1 MSTNVQKFGK
11 FRYIEPNDVF
21 ENKIYAKNNGE
32 GSYNITQP
40 IEDYSIG
47 VELEVSIPNRGTWV
61 TSNTANDSSEISE
74 IRNNRVISFFE
85 GTDGHLTN
93 TPGTL
98 IYKDL
103 INGKQDKESL
113 GITNIHIG
121 YTSYYHPEVTIQFTD
136 IRGMGLMMPHEESYR
151 QESVNSTV
159 RVEKFFA
166 ALFTFPYP
174 EFKLRVKGFYGKKV
188 EYSLVV
194 SDFKS
199 SFNNETGNFD
209 ATVKFIGKMYGVYT
223 DIPFSYL
230 LIAPYCRYGKN
241 DNEETIWQQKKFTF
255 DDGRPMPT
263 FLELREM
270 LYRAKELFEDLS
282 SGELSSD
289 LEEAL
294 MKKRKVDAINNA
306 YNAFTTHMVDS
317 FANDTNPMRIFYR
330 DDIFLFPHD
339 ETENGARYGYIYGYK
354 NSTVTTL
361 TQNIYNAINDFNN
374 SYSSDGI
381 IPYLLPFKN
390 VNGEIG
396 VGAHKVTFTK
406 VGGVISDNI
415 TWEDE
420 ELKFDITPDIES
432 YVSQR
437 IKGNDASMSFFIIN
451 AKSLK
456 KKVKSLLDDYGKK
469 IQTETDKFNN
479 SADSEIERIIK
490 FRPSIKNIYSMIM
503 AHLQVFVELFKTC
516 VDDINGDPNRTIG
529 SLEINKDSLVDIPSY
544 MKQDST
550 HIPPFPAVKNP
561 NTNTIC
567 YPTDL
572 EISSR
577 HFPELELID
586 KLYVASSNV
595 TNDLTDFNKNLDI
608 FANQGKDYYIP
619 TCISDFSSFD
629 LGKRNP
635 YSYVFDNDNGNIK
648 IDWILTFFGY
658 RCIQKFLT
666 EDRNGG
672 DSGGVSADDFG
683 AFEAYNFWLANPE
696 LSKDIVQSL
705 TSGDASKYQ
714 NFINFLLGNY
724 TYTDKTNPC
733 YTTHTYDENKKPVPL
748 IENCDGNGY
757 KVRVTNDVSFAGRIG
772 HGASYLTQVY
782 NDNDTKKY
790 SKNFANGK
798 CGKRGDDL
806 IYKSTVAEY
815 KSRIMYGNK
824 PFAYMREI
832 PKFYLE
838 KWNEEL
844 CQYDGLPG
852 GRESHVDLVSKY
864 YATPVSDLY
873 YFDDSNKGLGE
884 SDTTNQAR
892 NVLYCDIN
900 KLQTFYTGLSN
911 SKSICELENF
921 HSPNIVND
929 KNTDQSQ
936 VFLHSFHLL
945 DQCPAFLRSLTAEE
959 FLLGIPHN
967 LYRIAKQLSN
977 GRTIITIPYVTKLY
991 IGYLIDKLQS
1001 FTENDEDKLTEWL
1014 DKVAKKVGTYES
1026 WVSEQIWNRPNYV
1039 IEEERLGSYEKY
1051 KKLIY
1056 LIVSYLTVEEETG
1069 YHNSEK
1075 LWDKLEDINRS
1086 DENGNFSLQ
1095 MDAIIMMM
1103 FAIKKKCFTKDIS
1116 GFADEYRQWRDF
1128 DYRVQPGGDKISS
1141 FEWLRKNLTLN
1152 EYNINGIY
1160 QIPMEGGNILT
1171 NKDSSRARL
1180 CDLLSNDKVKKFITD
1195 LNNTTKY
1202 KTPIEAAKSKDNIL
1216 NRYFKRDGALGYESE
1231 TPFGDVYS
1239 GIYFNKKENFLY
1251 LRFNPENEAVQELDR
1266 MFRTN
1271 CYFIMPY
1278 FMGYAKNTTPFENS
1292 TTKWGKFETAFN
1304 SFIESMKELYQKS
1317 KYTEDGLTKINDDNV
1332 GYSVKSDEKLST
1344 YLTLKNLYDKHL
1356 YSVVEDCRDKYN
1368 YKDRDKLGD
1377 KTEINRFHFI
1387 DSCYKDISDD
1397 LIFNNKII
1405 LGILDD
1411 VIKGYHSGKGEGIYS
1426 SEMSVYSFM
1435 SLLCQ
1440 RHEMLLLSVPVFNG
1454 ACNES
1459 SGIDNLETMFTPLPY
1474 NSVENLK
1481 GPSYICF
1488 YPHKPSQHLDI
1499 PTSQYEN
1506 DGFLITND
1514 LNATSTFEGPTTI
1527 EALRDGEDNT
1537 YVIPSFGVEYGSQK
1551 QSVFKNIIV
1560 NMDAPQVTEVSAVN
1574 LFQLSQLGNTDSM
1587 KINFSGQD
1595 LYKIYSNYSYTCQ
1608 VEMMGCAQ
1616 VQPLMY
1622 FQLNNIPMF
1631 RGAYLIISVDHDIV
1645 PGDMKTTF
1653 KGVRIN
1659 KTQIPMASGFMKVD
1673 IEEFTKIMDNKYVP
1687 SGPYPLINAESTG
1700 DVTMSTQDDPD
1711 NPISLQ
1717 RIKEEGLG
1725 EYIKFSSTNASNGFN
1740 RLNPSLRKLIYA
1752 IVKDL
1757 PSLSEQLGY
1766 KIGMWVTSTI
1776 RYNPNSESDHG
1787 YIKTDDEAKST
1798 NLNHS
1803 RSKVEGTALD
1813 ENGNVIGVKNYYYMG
1828 CAIDFHGTKNGEVDR
1843 GDASVQLYNHIAM
1856 NYYKEIC
1863 QLIWEIKDGYSTDSN
1878 TISNVIHLASYGPT
1892 DIAYLFVASV
1902 KDGKTETIRGKNRMP
1917 SAFIDICN
1925 KLKAKD
1931 KGAISSFSYTI

>member
-21 ENKIYAKNNGE
+21 ENKLYAKNSGE

-47 VELEVSIPNRGTWV
+47 VELEVSIPNRGRWV

-74 IRNNRVISFFE
+74 IRNNSVVSFFD
-85 GTDGHLTN
+85 GNDGHLTN

-223 DIPFSYL
+223 DIPISYL

-241 DNEETIWQQKKFTF
+241 KNEETIWQQKNFTF

-270 LYRAKELFEDLS
+270 LYRSNELFEDLS
-282 SGELSSD
+282 SGELGSA
-289 LEEAL
+289 LAEAIL
-294 MKKRKVDAINNA
+294 KKRKVDAVNNA
-306 YNAFTTHMVDS
+306 YNAFKSHMIES
-317 FANDTNPMRIFYR
+317 FANDSNSMRIFHYEG
-330 DDIFLFPHD
+330 IFLFPHD
-339 ETENGARYGYIYGYK
+339 ETDDGKRYSYIYGGK
-354 NSTVTTL
+354 NSKVKTL
-361 TQNIYNAINDFNN
+361 TQNIYNAIYDFNAF
-374 SYSSDGI
+374 YSSDGP
-381 IPYLLPFKN
+381 IPYLLPFDN
-390 VNGEIG
+390 VDGEIG
-396 VGAHKVTFTK
+396 VGTHKVTFTK
-406 VGGVISDNI
+406 VGGVISDNV

-420 ELKFDITPDIES
+420 GLKFDVTSEIKS

-437 IKGNDASMSFFIIN
+437 IDGNDGSMSFFIIN
-451 AKSLK
+451 AKSLI
-456 KKVKSLLDDYGKK
+456 KKVKLLLNTYAEK
-469 IQTETDKFNN
+469 IRTETNNFNIA
-479 SADSEIERIIK
+479 ADSEIEHTIN

-503 AHLQVFVELFKTC
+503 AHLQVFVELFKAC
-516 VDDINGDPNRTIG
+516 VDEINSNSNRTIA

-544 MKQDST
+544 MKQDDT
-550 HIPPFPAVKNP
+550 HIPPFPAIKNP
-561 NTNTIC
+561 DTNAIC

-572 EISSR
+572 GIESHR
-577 HFPELELID
+577 FPELELIN
-586 KLYVASSNV
+586 KLYSAYSSV
-595 TNDLTDFNKNLDI
+595 SDDLTDFNKKLDS
-608 FANQGKDYYIP
+608 FTNQGKEYYIP
-619 TCISDFSSFD
+619 TCISDFSSFN
-629 LGKRNP
+629 LENRNP
-635 YSYVFDNDNGNIK
+635 YSYVFDDDNGNIK
-648 IDWILTFFGY
+648 VDWILTFFGY

-666 EDRNGG
+666 EDRNGS

-683 AFEAYNFWLANPE
+683 AFEAYNFWLAHPE
-696 LSKDIVQSL
+696 LENPTVQNL
-705 TSGDASKYQ
+705 TTGDASEYQ
-714 NFINFLLGNY
+714 KFIKFLLGENSY
-724 TYTDKTNPC
+724 KTTPC
-733 YTTHTYDENKKPVPL
+733 YSTHTYGEDKKEVPL
-748 IENCDGNGY
+748 IQNCENNNGY
-757 KVRVTNDVSFAGRIG
+757 KVRTFDNLSFAGRIG
-772 HGASYLTQVY
+772 HGGSYFTQVKT
-782 NDNDTKKY
+782 DNALENH
-790 SKNFANGK
+790 SKNFAHGK
-798 CGKRGDDL
+798 CGKKGDQVT
-806 IYKSTVAEY
+806 YKSTVVEY
-815 KSRIMYGNK
+815 ISRIMYGNK
-824 PFAYMREI
+824 PYAYMREI
-832 PKFYLE
+832 PKFHLE
-838 KWNEEL
+838 HWNEAL

-852 GRESHVDLVSKY
+852 GRETHVDLVSKY
-864 YATPVSDLY
+864 YAEPASDLY
-873 YFDDSNKGLGE
+873 YFDDSNEGLGE
-884 SDTTNQAR
+884 SNATNQAR
-892 NVLYCDIN
+892 NVLYFDTS
-900 KLQTFYTGLSN
+900 KTQKFYNGLSDG
-911 SKSICELENF
+911 KSICDVYNF
-921 HSPNIVND
+921 DSPNIVND
-929 KNTDQSQ
+929 KNFDQSQ

-945 DQCPAFLRSLTAEE
+945 DQSPAFLRDLSAEE

-977 GRTIITIPYVTKLY
+977 GRTIITIPYATKLY
-991 IGYLIDKLQS
+991 IGYLIETLQS
-1001 FTENDEDKLTEWL
+1001 FTDKDEDKLTEWL

-1026 WVSEQIWNRPNYV
+1026 WGSRQIWNRPNYV
-1039 IEEERLGSYEKY
+1039 LEGERLGSYEKY

-1056 LIVSYLTVEEETG
+1056 LIVSYLTVNEDG

-1075 LWDKLEDINRS
+1075 LWSKLEDIERS
-1086 DENGNFSLQ
+1086 DEDGKSSLQ
-1095 MDAIIMMM
+1095 MDATIMMM
-1103 FAIKKKCFTKDIS
+1103 FAIKEKCFSKDIS
-1116 GFADEYRQWRDF
+1116 GFVDEYQKWSRNDEKM
-1128 DYRVQPGGDKISS
+1128 QPGGDKINS
-1141 FEWLRKNLTLN
+1141 FKWIKKNLTLN
-1152 EYNINGIY
+1152 EYNENGHY
-1160 QIPMEGGNILT
+1160 QIPMEGIGNNIHT
-1171 NKDSSRARL
+1171 DKKSTYERL
-1180 CDLLSNDKVKKFITD
+1180 CDLLSMDQVNNAMKE
-1195 LNNTTKY
+1195 LNKY
-1202 KTPIEAAKSKDNIL
+1202 DNPIEAAKSTNNIL
-1216 NRYFKRDGALGYESE
+1216 NSYFKRDGALGYESK
-1231 TPFGDVYS
+1231 TPFGDVYC

-1251 LRFNPENEAVQELDR
+1251 LRFNPENEAVKELDK

-1278 FMGYAKNTTPFENS
+1278 YMGYEKKTTNFENS
-1292 TTKWGKFETAFN
+1292 TTNWGKFETAFN
-1304 SFIESMKELYQKS
+1304 SFIKSIKELYKES

-1332 GYSVKSDEKLST
+1332 DYSVSSDEKLST

-1356 YSVVEDCRDKYN
+1356 YNVVDDCSEKYN
-1368 YKDRDKLGD
+1368 YKERDKLGD

-1387 DSCYKDISDD
+1387 DSYYKDISDEF
-1397 LIFNNKII
+1397 IFNNKII

-1411 VIKGYHSGKGEGIYS
+1411 VVKGYNSGKGEGIYS

-1459 SGIDNLETMFTPLPY
+1459 SGIDNLEKMFTPLPY
-1474 NSVENLK
+1474 NNVENLK

-1488 YPHKPSQHLDI
+1488 YPHKPSQHLDN

-1527 EALRDGEDNT
+1527 KALRDGEDQK
-1537 YVIPSFGVEYGSQK
+1537 YIIPSFGVEYGSQK
-1551 QSVFKNIIV
+1551 QSVFKNITV

-1587 KINFSGQD
+1587 KIQFSGQD

-1631 RGAYLIISVDHDIV
+1631 RGAYLIINVDHDIV

-1687 SGPYPLINAESTG
+1687 AEPYPLINAESTG
-1700 DVTMSTQDDPD
+1700 GVTIAAQDDAN
-1711 NPISLQ
+1711 NPISLE
-1717 RIKEEGLG
+1717 RINNEVG
-1725 EYIKFSSTNASNGFN
+1725 EYIQFSSARASNGFN
-1740 RLNPSLRKLIYA
+1740 RLNPSLRKLVYSIA
-1752 IVKDL
+1752 KDL

-1766 KIGMWVTSTI
+1766 EIGMCITSTI
-1776 RYNPNSESDHG
+1776 RYNPNSSSDHG
-1787 YIKTDDEAKST
+1787 YINYDETKPK
-1798 NLNHS
+1798 NLVTA

-1813 ENGNVIGVKNYYYMG
+1813 ENGNVIGNKNYYYMG

-1856 NYYKEIC
+1856 NYYKEIR
-1863 QLIWEIKDGYSTDSN
+1863 QLIWEVQYGTRTDSN
-1878 TISNVIHLASYGPT
+1878 IISNVIHLASYGPS
-1892 DIAYLFVASV
+1892 DKANLFVASV
-1902 KDGKTETIRGKNRMP
+1902 KNNETTTVKGKSRLP

-1925 KLKAKD
+1925 KLKKKD
-1931 KGAISSFSYTI
+1931 RDAITSYSYNV

>member
-21 ENKIYAKNNGE
+21 ENKLYAKNSGE

-74 IRNNRVISFFE
+74 IRNNSVVSFFD
-85 GTDGHLTN
+85 GNDGHLTN

-223 DIPFSYL
+223 DIPISYL

-241 DNEETIWQQKKFTF
+241 DNEETIWEQKNFTF

-270 LYRAKELFEDLS
+270 LYRSNELFEEIS
-282 SGELSSD
+282 SGKLGND
-289 LEEAL
+289 LAEVII
-294 MKKRKVDAINNA
+294 KKRKVDAVNNA
-306 YNAFTTHMVDS
+306 YNAFKSHMIES
-317 FANDTNPMRIFYR
+317 FANDTNPMRIFHHEG
-330 DDIFLFPHD
+330 IFLFPHD
-339 ETENGARYGYIYGYK
+339 ETDNGKRYSYIYGYK
-354 NSTVTTL
+354 NSKVKTL
-361 TQNIYNAINDFNN
+361 TQNIYNAIYDFNAC
-374 SYSSDGI
+374 YPSDGK
-381 IPYLLPFKN
+381 IPFLLPFTN
-390 VNGEIG
+390 ANGEIG

-406 VGGVISDNI
+406 VGGVISDNV

-420 ELKFDITPDIES
+420 ELEFDVTPKIKS

-437 IKGNDASMSFFIIN
+437 IKGNDGSMSFFIIN
-451 AKSLK
+451 AKSLIE
-456 KKVKSLLDDYGKK
+456 KVKSLLDEYGNK
-469 IQTETDKFNN
+469 INIETNNFN
-479 SADSEIERIIK
+479 SAADSEIEHLLT

-503 AHLQVFVELFKTC
+503 AHLQVFVELFKAC
-516 VDDINGDPNRTIG
+516 VDEINSNSNRTIA
-529 SLEINKDSLVDIPSY
+529 SLGINKDSLVDIPSY

-572 EISSR
+572 SVESH
-577 HFPELELID
+577 HFPELELIN
-586 KLYVASSNV
+586 KLYSAYSSVAD
-595 TNDLTDFNKNLDI
+595 DLNDFNQLSDTFTNE
-608 FANQGKDYYIP
+608 GKYYYIP

-635 YSYVFDNDNGNIK
+635 YSYVFNDNNGNIK
-648 IDWILTFFGY
+648 VDWILTFFGY

-666 EDRNGG
+666 EDRNGS

-696 LSKDIVQSL
+696 LTKDIVQTL
-705 TSGDASKYQ
+705 TAGDASNYQ
-714 NFINFLLGNY
+714 NFIKFLLGDY
-724 TYTDKTNPC
+724 TYYTDKTEPC
-733 YTTHTYDENKKPVPL
+733 YSTHTHGENKKPVPL
-748 IENCDGNGY
+748 IQNCDDNGY
-757 KVRVTNDVSFAGRIG
+757 KVRVFDNLSFAGRIG
-772 HGASYLTQVY
+772 HGGSYFTQVK
-782 NDNDTKKY
+782 NDNA
-790 SKNFANGK
+790 SENHGKNFAGGK
-798 CGKRGDDL
+798 CGEKGEQ
-806 IYKSTVAEY
+806 ITYKSNVVEY
-815 KSRIMYGNK
+815 ISRIMYGNK
-824 PFAYMREI
+824 PFAYMKEI
-832 PKFYLE
+832 PKFCLE
-838 KWNEEL
+838 QWNEAL

-852 GRESHVDLVSKY
+852 RRETHVDLVSKY
-864 YATPVSDLY
+864 YTEPALDLY
-873 YFDDSNKGLGE
+873 YFDDSNEGLGE
-884 SDTTNQAR
+884 SNATNQAR
-892 NVLYCDIN
+892 NVLYFDTS
-900 KLQTFYTGLSN
+900 KTQKFYNGLSDG
-911 SKSICELENF
+911 KSICDVYNF
-921 HSPNIVND
+921 HSPNVVND
-929 KNTDQSQ
+929 KNFEQSQ

-945 DQCPAFLRSLTAEE
+945 DQSPAFLRNLSAED

-967 LYRIAKQLSN
+967 LYRIAQQLSN

-1014 DKVAKKVGTYES
+1014 DDVAKKVGTYETWGS
-1026 WVSEQIWNRPNYV
+1026 RQIWNRPNYV
-1039 IEEERLGSYEKY
+1039 LEGERLGSYEKY

-1056 LIVSYLTVEEETG
+1056 LIVSYLTVNKNNG
-1069 YHNSEK
+1069 CHNSEK
-1075 LWDKLEDINRS
+1075 LWSKLEDIERS
-1086 DENGNFSLQ
+1086 DEDGEFKLQ
-1095 MDAIIMMM
+1095 MDATIMMM
-1103 FAIKKKCFTKDIS
+1103 FAIKEKCFSKDIS
-1116 GFADEYRQWRDF
+1116 GFVKEYRQWRDV
-1128 DYRVQPGGDKISS
+1128 DYRMRPGADKISS
-1141 FEWLRKNLTLN
+1141 FKWIKKNLTLN
-1152 EYNINGIY
+1152 EYNENGHY
-1160 QIPMEGGNILT
+1160 QIPMEGIGNNIHT
-1171 NKDSSRARL
+1171 DKNSTYERL
-1180 CDLLSNDKVKKFITD
+1180 CDLLSRDQVNNAMKE
-1195 LNNTTKY
+1195 LNKY
-1202 KTPIEAAKSKDNIL
+1202 DNSIEAAKSTENIL
-1216 NRYFKRDGALGYESE
+1216 NRYFKRDGTIGYESK
-1231 TPFGDVYS
+1231 TPFGDVYC

-1251 LRFNPENEAVQELDR
+1251 LRFNPENEAVKELDR

-1278 FMGYAKNTTPFENS
+1278 YMGYEKNTTNFENS
-1292 TTKWGKFETAFN
+1292 TTSWGKFETAFN
-1304 SFIESMKELYQKS
+1304 SFIKSIKELYEGS

-1332 GYSVKSDEKLST
+1332 DYSVSSDEKLST

-1356 YSVVEDCRDKYN
+1356 YNVVEDCSEKYN

-1387 DSCYKDISDD
+1387 DSYYKDISDEF
-1397 LIFNNKII
+1397 IFNNKII

-1411 VIKGYHSGKGEGIYS
+1411 VVKGYNSGKGEGIYS

-1459 SGIDNLETMFTPLPY
+1459 SGIDNLEKMFTPLPY
-1474 NSVENLK
+1474 NNVENLK

-1488 YPHKPSQHLDI
+1488 YPHKPSQHLDN

-1527 EALRDGEDNT
+1527 KALRDGEDQK
-1537 YVIPSFGVEYGSQK
+1537 YIIPSFGVEYGSQK
-1551 QSVFKNIIV
+1551 QSVFKNITV

-1574 LFQLSQLGNTDSM
+1574 LFQLSQLGNTDST
-1587 KINFSGQD
+1587 KIQFSGQD

-1631 RGAYLIISVDHDIV
+1631 RGAYLIINVDHDIV

-1659 KTQIPMASGFMKVD
+1659 KTQIPMVSGFMEVD

-1687 SGPYPLINAESTG
+1687 AEPYPLINADSTG
-1700 DVTMSTQDDPD
+1700 DVTIPTQDDAN
-1711 NPISLQ
+1711 NPISLE
-1717 RIKEEGLG
+1717 RINNEVG
-1725 EYIKFSSTNASNGFN
+1725 EYIEFSSPSASNGFN
-1740 RLNPSLRKLIYA
+1740 RLNPSLRKLVYSIA
-1752 IVKDL
+1752 KDL

-1766 KIGMWVTSTI
+1766 KIGMCITSTI
-1776 RYNPNSESDHG
+1776 RYNPNSSSDHG
-1787 YIKTDDEAKST
+1787 YINYNETTSK
-1798 NLNHS
+1798 NLVTA

-1813 ENGNVIGVKNYYYMG
+1813 ENGDVIGNKNYYYMG

-1856 NYYKEIC
+1856 NYYKEIR
-1863 QLIWEIKDGYSTDSN
+1863 QLIWEVKYGTRTNSN

-1892 DIAYLFVASV
+1892 DKANLFVASV
-1902 KDGKTETIRGKNRMP
+1902 KDGETTTVKGKKRLP

-1925 KLKAKD
+1925 KLKKKD
-1931 KGAISSFSYTI
+1931 RDAISSYSYNV

>member
-21 ENKIYAKNNGE
+21 ENKLYAKNSGE

-74 IRNNRVISFFE
+74 TRNNSVISFFE
-85 GTDGHLTN
+85 GDNGHLTN

-223 DIPFSYL
+223 DIPISYL

-241 DNEETIWQQKKFTF
+241 NNEETIWQQKKFTF

-270 LYRAKELFEDLS
+270 LYRSNELFEDLS

-294 MKKRKVDAINNA
+294 IKKRKVEVINNA
-306 YNAFTTHMVDS
+306 YNAFTSHMVDS

-330 DDIFLFPHD
+330 NDIFLFPHD
-339 ETENGARYGYIYGYK
+339 ETENGARYGYIYGFK
-354 NSTVTTL
+354 DSKVKTL
-361 TQNIYNAINDFNN
+361 TQDIYNAINDFNEN
-374 SYSSDGI
+374 YSSDGV

-396 VGAHKVTFTK
+396 VGTHKVTFTK
-406 VGGVISDNI
+406 VGGVISDNVI
-415 TWEDE
+415 WEDE
-420 ELKFDITPDIES
+420 ELKFDVIPDIKS
-432 YVSQR
+432 YVSNR
-437 IKGNDASMSFFIIN
+437 INGNDGSMSFFIIN

-456 KKVKSLLDDYGKK
+456 EKLKLLLDNYGKK
-469 IQTETDKFNN
+469 IKTETDNFNN
-479 SADSEIERIIK
+479 SVDSEIEHLIK

-516 VDDINGDPNRTIG
+516 VDDINRNSNRTIA
-529 SLEINKDSLVDIPSY
+529 SLGINKEALVDIPSY
-544 MKQDST
+544 MKQDGT
-550 HIPPFPAVKNP
+550 HIPPFPAFKNSD
-561 NTNTIC
+561 TNAIC

-572 EISSR
+572 GVEPHR
-577 HFPELELID
+577 LPELELID
-586 KLYVASSNV
+586 KLYVAYSSV
-595 TNDLTDFNKNLDI
+595 ANDLTDFNQMLDT
-608 FANQGKDYYIP
+608 FTNQGKDYYIP

-635 YSYVFDNDNGNIK
+635 YSYVFDDDNGNVK
-648 IDWILTFFGY
+648 VDWILTFFGY

-696 LSKDIVQSL
+696 LSNDIVQSL
-705 TSGDASKYQ
+705 TAGDASKYQ

-724 TYTDKTNPC
+724 TYTNKTTPC
-733 YTTHTYDENKKPVPL
+733 YSTHTYGENKQTVPL
-748 IENCDGNGY
+748 IQNSDDNGY
-757 KVRVTNDVSFAGRIG
+757 KVRVFDNLSFAGRIG
-772 HGASYLTQVY
+772 HGESYFTQVK
-782 NDNDTKKY
+782 NDNITKNY

-798 CGKRGDDL
+798 CGSKGDQVT
-806 IYKSTVAEY
+806 YESTVAEY
-815 KSRIMYGNK
+815 ISRIMYGNK

-852 GRESHVDLVSKY
+852 RRETHADLVSKY
-864 YATPVSDLY
+864 YTTPISDLY
-873 YFDDSNKGLGE
+873 YFDDSNKGVGE
-884 SDTTNQAR
+884 NNATNQAR
-892 NVLYCDIN
+892 NVLYFDTN
-900 KLQTFYTGLSN
+900 KIQKFYTGLSDEN
-911 SKSICELENF
+911 SICDVENT

-929 KNTDQSQ
+929 KNIDQSQ
-936 VFLHSFHLL
+936 VCLHSFHLL
-945 DQCPAFLRSLTAEE
+945 DQSPAFLRTLTAED

-1014 DKVAKKVGTYES
+1014 DEVAKKVGTYES
-1026 WVSEQIWNRPNYV
+1026 WGSKQIWNRPNYV
-1039 IEEERLGSYEKY
+1039 IEGERIGSYEKY

-1056 LIVSYLTVEEETG
+1056 LIVSYLTVDEESG
-1069 YHNSEK
+1069 SHNSEK
-1075 LWDKLEDINRS
+1075 LWDKLKDIERS
-1086 DENGNFSLQ
+1086 DEDGDFSFV
-1095 MDAIIMMM
+1095 MDAVIMMM
-1103 FAIKKKCFTKDIS
+1103 FAIKKKCFKNDIS
-1116 GFADEYRQWRDF
+1116 GFAKEYRQWRDL
-1128 DYRVQPGGDKISS
+1128 DYRIQPGGDKISS
-1141 FEWLRKNLTLN
+1141 FKWLRKNLTLN
-1152 EYNINGIY
+1152 EYNINGHY
-1160 QIPMEGGNILT
+1160 QIPMEGSTVNIST
-1171 NKDSSRARL
+1171 DKKNSHERL
-1180 CDLLSNDKVKKFITD
+1180 CDLLSRDNVNNAMIA
-1195 LNNTTKY
+1195 LNKY
-1202 KTPIEAAKSKDNIL
+1202 DNPIEAAKSKDNIL
-1216 NRYFKRDGALGYESE
+1216 NRYFKRDGTLGYKSE

-1239 GIYFNKKENFLY
+1239 GIYFNKKKNFLY

-1266 MFRTN
+1266 MFKTN

-1278 FMGYAKNTTPFENS
+1278 YMGYAKNTTKFENS
-1292 TTKWGKFETAFN
+1292 TTSWGKFETAFN
-1304 SFIESMKELYQKS
+1304 SFIASIKELYQNS
-1317 KYTEDGLTKINDDNV
+1317 KYTEDGLTKINDDNI
-1332 GYSVKSDEKLST
+1332 GYSVSSDEKLST

-1356 YSVVEDCRDKYN
+1356 YSVVKDCRDKYN

-1387 DSCYKDISDD
+1387 DSYYRDISDE

-1474 NSVENLK
+1474 NNVEDLK

-1488 YPHKPSQHLDI
+1488 YPHKPSQHLDN

-1527 EALRDGEDNT
+1527 EALRDGEDQT
-1537 YVIPSFGVEYGSQK
+1537 YVIPAFGVEYGSQK
-1551 QSVFKNIIV
+1551 QSVFKNITV
-1560 NMDAPQVTEVSAVN
+1560 NMDSPQVTEVSAVN
-1574 LFQLSQLGNTDSM
+1574 LFQLGQLGNTDSM

-1631 RGAYLIISVDHDIV
+1631 RGAYIIINVDHDIV

-1673 IEEFTKIMDNKYVP
+1673 IEEFTKIMEDKYVP
-1687 SGPYPLINAESTG
+1687 SGPYPLISAGSTG
-1700 DVTMSTQDDPD
+1700 GVTMSTQDDAD

-1717 RIKEEGLG
+1717 RINNEGLG
-1725 EYIKFSSTNASNGFN
+1725 EYINFSSTNASNGFN
-1740 RLNPSLRKLIYA
+1740 RLNPSLRKLIYSIA
-1752 IVKDL
+1752 KDL
-1757 PSLSEQLGY
+1757 PSLTEQLGY
-1766 KIGMWVTSTI
+1766 KIGMCITSTV
-1776 RYNPNSESDHG
+1776 RYNPDSSSDHG
-1787 YIKTDDEAKST
+1787 YINYNEATST
-1798 NLNHS
+1798 NLVTN

-1856 NYYKEIC
+1856 NYYKEIR
-1863 QLIWEIKDGYSTDSN
+1863 QLIWEIKDGNNTNSN

-1892 DIAYLFVASV
+1892 DKANLFVASV
-1902 KDGKTETIRGKNRMP
+1902 KNGKTKTVRGKHRMP

-1931 KGAISSFSYTI
+1931 SNAISSYSYTV